1 MQTSLYVGLS
11 GQMALMKRMDTL
23 AYNVAN
29 AQTPGFRAEAIDF
42 QQVLRKAGD
51 SPVAFVDSGKTH
63 LARESGGIDKT
74 GNPLDV
80 AVNGESW
87 LGLSTPGG
95 TVYTRD
101 GRLSMDASGILRSVA
116 GYAVV
121 DAGGAPITVDPS
133 AGPLAIST
141 DGMITQGTRQ
151 IGAIGLFRLAPD
163 AELTRFDNS
172 SVRASKPADPVLD
185 FTSNKVLQGYLEK
198 SNVDA
203 PSQMIQLIAVSRAFE
218 AVSKA
223 NEATEGSLKD
233 AIKSVG

>member
-11 GQMALMKRMDTL
+11 AQVALMKRMDTL
-23 AYNVAN
+23 AHNVAN
-29 AQTPGFRAEAIDF
+29 AQTPGFRAETIDF
-42 QQVLRKAGD
+42 REVLSRAGD
-51 SPVAFVDSGKTH
+51 SPVAFVDSGQTH
-63 LARESGGIDKT
+63 LARESGGIEKT

-87 LGLSTPGG
+87 LGLATPDGV
-95 TVYTRD
+95 VYTRD
-101 GRLSMDASGILRSVA
+101 GRLNIDAGGILRSVDD
-116 GYAVV
+116 YPIV

-133 AGPLAIST
+133 AGPLAIAT
-141 DGMITQGTRQ
+141 DGMITQSGRQ
-151 IGAIGLFRLAPD
+151 IGAIGLFRLPA
-163 AELTRFDNS
+163 AATLTRFDNS
-172 SVRASKPADPVLD
+172 AVRSSAPGEPVLD
-185 FTSNKVLQGYLEK
+185 FTSNKVMQGYLEK

-223 NEATEGSLKD
+223 NDATEGSLKD